1 MMKKKYLSM
10 LAVMI
15 TSALLLTGCNVA
27 DLAQDKYE
35 QSASKSAKTSE
46 DGVASGLLPK
56 WVPAGGTDV
65 KLEQR
70 STGDERIF
78 TMDYAG
84 DLSSESCKPLKLV
97 GVPSE
102 KELQKGYAADPRT
115 KKLTADNFVTFRT
128 LEADW
133 WPQDAEQ
140 RTTTLCGRWW
150 VHQDAGKLY
159 AFAPDNSS
167 VANAIVAERAE
178 TAKKENQ

>member
-10 LAVMI
+10 MVLAI
-15 TSALLLTGCNVA
+15 PSALLLTGCNVS
-27 DLAQDKYE
+27 DLVQDQYE
-35 QSASKSAKTSE
+35 QSASKSAKTSQE
-46 DGVASGLLPK
+46 GVASGLLPT
-56 WVPAGGTDV
+56 WVPDGGTDV

-78 TMDYAG
+78 VMDYSG
-84 DLSSESCKPLKLV
+84 ELSPESCKPLKRV
-97 GVPSE
+97 GAPSDN
-102 KELQKGYAADPRT
+102 ELAKGYAADPRT
-115 KKLTADNFVTFRT
+115 KKLDAGNFVTFRT

-150 VHQDAGKLY
+150 VHQDDGKLY
-159 AFAPDNSS
+159 AFAPDNSR

-178 TAKKENQ
+178 SAKQESQ

>member
-1 MMKKKYLSM
+1 MSKKYLSI
-10 LAVMI
+10 LFLVVP
-15 TSALLLTGCNVA
+15 SALLLSGCNVA
-27 DLAQDKYE
+27 ELAQDKYE

-46 DGVASGLLPK
+46 KGVASGLLPK
-56 WVPAGGTDV
+56 WVPAGGTHV

-84 DLSSESCKPLKLV
+84 ELSSESCKPLKLV

-102 KELQKGYAADPRT
+102 KELEKGYAADPRT
-115 KKLTADNFVTFRT
+115 KKLDADNFVTFRT

-140 RTTTLCGRWW
+140 RTTDLCGRWW

>member
-1 MMKKKYLSM
+1 
-10 LAVMI
+10 
-15 TSALLLTGCNVA
+15 
-27 DLAQDKYE
+27 
-35 QSASKSAKTSE
+35 
-46 DGVASGLLPK
+46 
-56 WVPAGGTDV
+56 
-65 KLEQR
+65 
-70 STGDERIF
+70 
-78 TMDYAG
+78 
-84 DLSSESCKPLKLV
+84 
-97 GVPSE
+97 
-102 KELQKGYAADPRT
+102 
-115 KKLTADNFVTFRT
+115 NFVTFRT